1 MINLF
6 IACGVP
12 GAGKT
17 TFLKNAVK
25 NLKEKSNLSVEYVS
39 RDEVR
44 FSMLEE
50 SDDYF
55 SKEKE
60 VYKEFCNRIQKAID
74 NKVNVIMADATHTTR
89 KSREKLLDSLDLT
102 GINIF
107 CISFEPTLKW
117 CLDRNEE
124 RTGRAYVPREVIKRM
139 YKQFEAPREDEN
151 YKYDFIFTINDLE
164 AKEGKLS

>member
-1 MINLF
+1 MTNLL

-17 TFLKNAVK
+17 TFLKEAVK
-25 NLKEKSNLSVEYVS
+25 NLKENSKLSVEYVS
-39 RDEVR
+39 RDEIR
-44 FSMLEE
+44 FSMLGD

-60 VYKEFCNRIQKAID
+60 VYKEFCNQIQKAID
-74 NKVNVIMADATHTTR
+74 NKVNFIIADATHITR

-102 GINIF
+102 GVDIS

-139 YKQFEAPREDEN
+139 YKQFEPPQKDEN
-151 YKYDFIFTINDLE
+151 YEYLSIFTINDLE
-164 AKEGKLS
+164 TKEVKLS

>member
-1 MINLF
+1 MINLL

-17 TFLKNAVK
+17 TFLKKAVK
-25 NLKEKSNLSVEYVS
+25 NLKENYNLSVEYVS
-39 RDEVR
+39 RDEIR

-74 NKVNVIMADATHTTR
+74 NKDVIIADATHITR
-89 KSREKLLDSLDLT
+89 KSREKLLKSLDLT
-102 GINIF
+102 GVNIS
-107 CISFEPTLKW
+107 CISFEPTLEW

-124 RTGRAYVPREVIKRM
+124 RTGRAYVPREVIKSM
-139 YKQFEAPREDEN
+139 YEQFEPPNKDEN

-164 AKEGKLS
+164 TKEGRLS

>member
-17 TFLKNAVK
+17 TFLKNVIK
-25 NLKEKSNLSVEYVS
+25 NLKEKTNFSVEYVS
-39 RDEVR
+39 RDEIR

-74 NKVNVIMADATHTTR
+74 NKVNVIIADATHITKR
-89 KSREKLLDSLDLT
+89 SREKLLDSLDLT

-107 CISFEPTLKW
+107 CISFEPTLEW

-124 RTGRAYVPREVIKRM
+124 RIGRAYVPREVIKLM
-139 YKQFEAPREDEN
+139 YKQFEPPEKDEN
-151 YKYDFIFTINDLE
+151 YKYDSIFTIIDLE
-164 AKEGKLS
+164 AMEGRLS

>member
-25 NLKEKSNLSVEYVS
+25 NLKERTNFSVEYVS

-74 NKVNVIMADATHTTR
+74 NKVNVIIADATHTTR

-107 CISFEPTLKW
+107 CISFEPTLEW

-139 YKQFEAPREDEN
+139 YKQFEPPRKDEN

>member
-6 IACGVP
+6 IACGIP

-25 NLKEKSNLSVEYVS
+25 NLKERTNFSVEYVS

-74 NKVNVIMADATHTTR
+74 NNFR
-89 KSREKLLDSLDLT
+89 
-102 GINIF
+102 
-107 CISFEPTLKW
+107 
-117 CLDRNEE
+117 
-124 RTGRAYVPREVIKRM
+124 Y
-139 YKQFEAPREDEN
+139 
-151 YKYDFIFTINDLE
+151 
-164 AKEGKLS
+164 KLSDLRKIYDNFLPNIKLP

>member
-17 TFLKNAVK
+17 TFLKNGVK
-25 NLKEKSNLSVEYVS
+25 NLKEKTNFSVEYVS

-74 NKVNVIMADATHTTR
+74 NKVNVIIADATHITR
-89 KSREKLLDSLDLT
+89 KSREKLLDSLDLN
-102 GINIF
+102 GVNIF
-107 CISFEPTLKW
+107 CISFEPTLEW

-124 RTGRAYVPREVIKRM
+124 RTGLAYVPREVIKRM
-139 YKQFEAPREDEN
+139 YKQFEPPQKDEN
-151 YKYDFIFTINDLE
+151 YKYDSIFTINDFE
-164 AKEGKLS
+164 TKEGKLS

>member
-1 MINLF
+1 MVNLL

-17 TFLKNAVK
+17 TFLKNAAK
-25 NLKEKSNLSVEYVS
+25 NLKENYNLSVEYVS

-74 NKVNVIMADATHTTR
+74 NKDVIIADATHITR
-89 KSREKLLDSLDLT
+89 KSREKLLDSLDLN
-102 GINIF
+102 GVNIF
-107 CISFEPTLKW
+107 CISFEPTLEW

-124 RTGRAYVPREVIKRM
+124 RTGLTYVPREVIKRM
-139 YKQFEAPREDEN
+139 YGQFEPPREDEN

-164 AKEGKLS
+164 AKEGRLS

>member
-25 NLKEKSNLSVEYVS
+25 NLKEKSNFSVEYVS

-50 SDDYF
+50 FDDYF

-60 VYKEFCNRIQKAID
+60 VYKEFYNRIQKAID
-74 NKVNVIMADATHTTR
+74 NKANVIIADATHITR
-89 KSREKLLDSLDLT
+89 KSREKLLDSLDLN
-102 GINIF
+102 GVNIF
-107 CISFEPTLKW
+107 CISFEPTLEW

-124 RTGRAYVPREVIKRM
+124 RTGRAYVPREVIKLM
-139 YKQFEAPREDEN
+139 YKQFEPPRKDEN
-151 YKYDFIFTINDLE
+151 YKYDIIFTINDLE
-164 AKEGKLS
+164 AKEGRLS

>member
-1 MINLF
+1 MTNLL

-17 TFLKNAVK
+17 TFLKEAVK
-25 NLKEKSNLSVEYVS
+25 NLKENSKLSVEYVS

-44 FSMLEE
+44 FSMLDD

-74 NKVNVIMADATHTTR
+74 NKVNFIIADATHITR

-102 GINIF
+102 GVDIS

-139 YKQFEAPREDEN
+139 YKQFEPPQKDEN
-151 YKYDFIFTINDLE
+151 YEYLSIFTINDLE
-164 AKEGKLS
+164 AKEVKLS

>member
-1 MINLF
+1 MINLL

-25 NLKEKSNLSVEYVS
+25 NLKENYNLSVEYVS
-39 RDEVR
+39 RDEIR

-74 NKVNVIMADATHTTR
+74 NKDVIIADATHITR
-89 KSREKLLDSLDLT
+89 KSREKLLKSLDLT
-102 GINIF
+102 GVNIS
-107 CISFEPTLKW
+107 CISFEPTLEW

-124 RTGRAYVPREVIKRM
+124 RTGRAYVPREVIKSM
-139 YKQFEAPREDEN
+139 YEQFEPPNKDEN

-164 AKEGKLS
+164 TKEGRLS

>member
-12 GAGKT
+12 GAGQT

-25 NLKEKSNLSVEYVS
+25 NLKENSNLSVEYVS

-74 NKVNVIMADATHTTR
+74 NKVNVIMADATHITR

-102 GINIF
+102 GVNIF
-107 CISFEPTLKW
+107 CISFEPTLEW

-124 RTGRAYVPREVIKRM
+124 RTGQAYVPREVIKRM
-139 YKQFEAPREDEN
+139 YKQFEPPREDEN

>member
-1 MINLF
+1 MVNLL

-17 TFLKNAVK
+17 TFLKNAAK
-25 NLKEKSNLSVEYVS
+25 NLKENYNLSVEYVS

-74 NKVNVIMADATHTTR
+74 NKDVIIADATHITR
-89 KSREKLLDSLDLT
+89 KSREKLLKSLDLT
-102 GINIF
+102 GVNIS
-107 CISFEPTLKW
+107 CISFEPTLEW

-124 RTGRAYVPREVIKRM
+124 RTGRAYVPREVIKSM
-139 YKQFEAPREDEN
+139 YEQFEPPSKDEN
-151 YKYDFIFTINDLE
+151 YKYDFIFTINNLE
-164 AKEGKLS
+164 TKEGRLS

>member
-25 NLKEKSNLSVEYVS
+25 NLKENSNLSVEYVS

-74 NKVNVIMADATHTTR
+74 NKVNVIIADATHITR

-107 CISFEPTLKW
+107 CISFEPTLEW

-124 RTGRAYVPREVIKRM
+124 RTGRAYVPREVIECM
-139 YKQFEAPREDEN
+139 YKQFEPPREDEN

-164 AKEGKLS
+164 AKEGRLS

>member
-25 NLKEKSNLSVEYVS
+25 NLKEKTNLSVEYVS

-44 FSMLEE
+44 FSTLEE

-74 NKVNVIMADATHTTR
+74 NKVNVIMADATHTIR
-89 KSREKLLDSLDLT
+89 KSREKLLKSLDLT
-102 GINIF
+102 GVNIF

-124 RTGRAYVPREVIKRM
+124 RTGRAYVPREVIERM
-139 YKQFEAPREDEN
+139 YKQFEPPRKDEN
-151 YKYDFIFTINDLE
+151 YKYDFIFTINDLK